1 MAKLNAPADI
11 TFTNPPYNGGLDLK
25 ILLAL
30 FDLNLIKRLICVHP
44 STWLVDVKTQL
55 GPKSGNPTFRKFQDA
70 VEPHLKSVHMF
81 NGNPVFGI
89 GLFVPCVITDLDMG
103 WTRGK
108 TTWVDVHYVGDAE
121 GSSMKASDLSEIT
134 LHGQA
139 WRTCMKGFFQDMQSE
154 CTKRGS
160 IQGSLRHSFDSSNSL
175 ASVQIAAIR
184 GHEGY
189 GPNGMVKDD
198 FYTFVQKDPEVNRG
212 IRSTDRQGTRTVLQ
226 VPGVLEQS
234 NLLRYLQT
242 DFARLCLSLLK
253 LSQNLVTS
261 EAALVP
267 WMDFSRSWTDD
278 ELFSEFG
285 YPPGHPLREYAKAFL
300 PDYHNLYPNGKTY

>member
-30 FDLNLIKRLICVHP
+30 FDLNLIKRLLCVHP

-70 VEPHLKSVHMF
+70 VEPHLRSVHMF

-89 GLFVPCVITDLDMG
+89 GLFVPCVVTDLEMG

-108 TTWVDVHYVGDAE
+108 TSWIDVHYVGDAE
-121 GSSMKASDLSEIT
+121 GSSMKASGLSEIT

-139 WRTCMKGFFQDMQSE
+139 WRTCMMGFFQDMQKA
-154 CTKRGS
+154 CRVRGS
-160 IQGSLRHSFDSSNSL
+160 LGSSYKTGANSSSSSPVQL
-175 ASVQIAAIR
+175 ANIR
-184 GHEGY
+184 GNHV
-189 GPNGMVKDD
+189 NMSSDVRQVKED
-198 FYTFVQKDPEVNRG
+198 FYTMVQGNPDANKGV
-212 IRSTDRQGTRTVLQ
+212 RSSNPRQLIFEFATHV
-226 VPGVLEQS
+226 EQDNFLS
-234 NLLRYLQT
+234 FLQT
-242 DFARLCLSLLK
+242 DFARIALALTKTNQDLDQGQLD
-253 LSQNLVTS
+253 
-261 EAALVP
+261 LVP

-278 ELFSEFG
+278 ELFNEFG
-285 YPPGHPLREYAKAFL
+285 YPPGHPLREYAKTFL
-300 PDYHNLYPNGKTY
+300 PDYHNLYPHGKTY